1 MQLAVTRQVS
11 PSIVDCELTYLTREP
26 IDVARAR
33 RQHAQY
39 EAALRDLGVAV
50 LSLPEEPDLPD
61 SVFVEDTAL
70 VLNECAIILRPGAAS
85 RRAESE
91 SIARILAPFR
101 KLLHIQAPARVDGGD
116 ILRVRQHIYVG
127 LTRRSDTN
135 SIEQM
140 QEMLVPFGYD
150 VRPVQVTG
158 CLHLKSAVT
167 EAAQD
172 VLLLNPNWVDRGAF
186 EGVKIVEIDPS
197 EPHAANVLRIN
208 ETAIYDGAA
217 FPRTRARLD
226 LLGIRIVVLE
236 ADELAKA
243 EGALTCCSLILSI

>member
-85 RRAESE
+85 RRAETE

-101 KLLHIQAPARVDGGD
+101 KLLHIQAPARLDGGD

>member
-85 RRAESE
+85 RRAETE

>member
-85 RRAESE
+85 RRAETE

-101 KLLHIQAPARVDGGD
+101 KLLHIQAPARLDGGD

-150 VRPVQVTG
+150 VRPVQITG

-186 EGVKIVEIDPS
+186 ESVKIVEIDPS